1 MKYGWKTITGTILL
15 AIGEA
20 MDAEP
25 ALASWSPLVKAVGTI
40 LGGIGLRA
48 AIAKEKTNA

>member
-1 MKYGWKTITGTILL
+1 MKYGWKTITGTVLL

-25 ALASWSPLVKAVGTI
+25 ALAPWSPLVKAIGTI